1 MNMHWRKIFGGIL
14 TSMAMLSAP
23 VSAADGEQMLPIW
36 QVDGGQ
42 NRIFL
47 LGSIHLL
54 REQDHP
60 LPGEIYAAYEEA
72 ETLIMELDMDDIDP
86 VATQAMTTELGLI
99 ENGGTLTDLLG
110 PQIYAEAAALA
121 AAAEIPLNLLDRA
134 EPWYAAMN
142 VEMML
147 LMRMGFNP
155 ALGIESHMMER
166 AISDNKEIRG
176 FETMRQ
182 QLGFL
187 DGLSPEAQQE
197 MFLQAL
203 AEGPEMRELMDS
215 LIDAWRIGDTEFLEE
230 SMLREMQDYPEL
242 NQTIVIN
249 RNIDWTAQIEELM
262 DDEDDYL
269 IIVGALHLI
278 GEEGVPQL
286 LLSRGH
292 KVSQL
297 LQSTN

>member
-1 MNMHWRKIFGGIL
+1 MNIHWRNLFGGIL
-14 TSMAMLSAP
+14 TCMAVLSAP
-23 VSAADGEQMLPIW
+23 ASADDEQMLPIW

-60 LPGEIYAAYEEA
+60 LPGEIYDAYEEA

-86 VATQAMTTELGLI
+86 VATQAMTNELGLI

-110 PQIYAEAAALA
+110 PQVYAEAVALA
-121 AAAEIPLNLLDRA
+121 ATAEIPLNLLDRA

-142 VEMML
+142 IEMML

-155 ALGIESHMMER
+155 AFGIESHMMER
-166 AISDNKEIRG
+166 AVNDKKEIRG

-187 DGLSPEAQQE
+187 DGLSQEAQQE

-278 GEEGVPQL
+278 GEEGVPKL

-297 LQSTN
+297 LRSSN

>member
-1 MNMHWRKIFGGIL
+1 MRNFWRNLVGGVL
-14 TSMAMLSAP
+14 CCVTALSSP
-23 VSAADGEQMLPIW
+23 AAIADEEQRLPIW
-36 QVDGGQ
+36 KVDGTQ
-42 NRIFL
+42 NQIFL

-60 LPGEIYAAYEEA
+60 LPGAIYDAYEEA

-86 VATQAMTTELGLI
+86 VATQAMTNELGLI

-110 PQIYAEAAALA
+110 PQVYAEAAALA
-121 AAAEIPLNLLDRA
+121 ATAEIPLNLLDRA

-155 ALGIESHMMER
+155 AFGIESHIMER
-166 AISDNKEIRG
+166 AVDDNKEIRG

-187 DGLSPEAQQE
+187 DGLSQEAQQE

-215 LIDAWRIGDTEFLEE
+215 LIEAWRIGDTAFLEE
-230 SMLREMQDYPEL
+230 NMLREMQDYPEL
-242 NQTIVIN
+242 NQVIVVN
-249 RNIDWTAQIEELM
+249 RNKDWAAQIEELM

-278 GEEGVPQL
+278 GEEGVPRL

-297 LQSTN
+297 RQSAN

>member
-1 MNMHWRKIFGGIL
+1 
-14 TSMAMLSAP
+14 
-23 VSAADGEQMLPIW
+23 
-36 QVDGGQ
+36 
-42 NRIFL
+42 
-47 LGSIHLL
+47 
-54 REQDHP
+54 
-60 LPGEIYAAYEEA
+60 
-72 ETLIMELDMDDIDP
+72 MELDMDDMDP

-110 PQIYAEAAALA
+110 PQVYAEAAALA

-155 ALGIESHMMER
+155 ALGIESHLMER
-166 AISDNKEIRG
+166 AVNDNKEIRG

-230 SMLREMQDYPEL
+230 SMLREMQDFPEL

-249 RNIDWTAQIEELM
+249 RNFDWTAQIEELL
-262 DDEDDYL
+262 DDEDD
-269 IIVGALHLI
+269 
-278 GEEGVPQL
+278 
-286 LLSRGH
+286 
-292 KVSQL
+292 
-297 LQSTN
+297 